1 MSDIISMIVIAQMP
15 SRSYMIIRYMIRAAT
30 HHITDSISQ
39 CCFQWD
45 LAFHFCKNSSC
56 RHKRQDTIF
65 SIKYRVRILVRRLQD
80 FCRALMA
87 DGVHYSCI
95 TFHIKLFL
103 FLIRDDRIRLLIKNR
118 CIARSSNF
126 DNSNLIVRYESVQ
139 VSIKKIFRKR
149 LLEVMRQTRC
159 NSA

>member
-30 HHITDSISQ
+30 HHITDFISQ
-39 CCFQWD
+39 CCFQWN
-45 LAFHFCKNSSC
+45 LAFHFCKNSSY

-65 SIKYRVRILVRRLQD
+65 SIKYRVRILVCRLQD

-103 FLIRDDRIRLLIKNR
+103 FLTRDDRIRLLIKNR

-126 DNSNLIVRYESVQ
+126 DNSNLIARHEIVQ

-149 LLEVMRQTRC
+149 LLEIVR
-159 NSA
+159 